1 MLRTFQGAGSR
12 TIKAKVL
19 AIALIPSIALL
30 IVGAAVSGY
39 LINKGLHAKEF
50 AEDVRGSL
58 KPTARFVAELQ
69 EERRLSVLL
78 LTTGKVDVGD
88 LQRQRREVDVALD
101 DVYSAGERL
110 AASGPGSVRAAFND
124 LATEARALPSMRD
137 QINTRDTTPLEAYE
151 FYGELVERVGAGIQ
165 GVAQSASDA
174 EVAFEQM
181 ISYDLFRSVE
191 AQSRSHVLVGL
202 AMSRGLSSSVYH
214 ELAHQMGTYHEII
227 NLIESRLTP
236 AEQEQYAALQETD
249 AWATLT
255 GGDNDIM
262 AKGPGKHE
270 PSFDV
275 AEWENAASTLSE
287 ALLRLYIAHSSHAAD
302 IGAASGNA
310 TLLTSALAGAGILAA
325 ALAAMVIALRLSRG
339 LIERLTRLREETLDL
354 SNRELPGIVERL
366 RQGDRVDVEYQI
378 PWLDFGVDEIG
389 QVASAFNK
397 AQQTAISAA
406 VQESETRR
414 GVGSVFLNIAHRTQV
429 IVHRQLKVL
438 DSVERSED
446 DPDQLQLLFQLDH
459 LATRSRRNAENLII
473 LGGEQPG
480 RQWRN
485 PVSLREVVRSAVSET
500 EHYTR
505 VGSVSIPDTLM
516 DGKVVADLAHLLA
529 ELIDNATAFSPPQSK
544 VEVRGNAVGR
554 GVVIEVEDQ
563 GLGMEKE
570 QLDKFN
576 TMLRKPPDFSVMAL
590 STESRVGLFVVARL
604 ASRHG
609 IKITLRESIY
619 GGTTA
624 IVLVPTDLIAQET
637 TPHEPP
643 MVSGTGMP
651 DDGAGDGQEPR
662 HEGTLPNPDNGLPTV
677 TDLPPIGS
685 SWRTVVF
692 DKPESQEAPPAQP
705 AQSEKSA
712 PPGRPASSTGAGATG
727 ARQPGGKPPLPQRK
741 RQANLAPQ
749 LADGGQEADAPDPA
763 DDLMDAERTRS
774 VMAALQQG
782 NLRGR
787 TTEVSLNGHN

>member
-1 MLRTFQGAGSR
+1 MLRTFQGAGAG
-12 TIKAKVL
+12 TIKAKVF

-39 LINKGLHAKEF
+39 LINKGLQAKEF
-50 AEDVRGSL
+50 AEDVRASL
-58 KPTARFVAELQ
+58 QPTARFVAELQ
-69 EERRLSVLL
+69 EERRLSALL
-78 LTTGKVDVGD
+78 LTTGTVDRGD
-88 LQRQRREVDVALD
+88 LQRQRREVDVALN
-101 DVYSAGERL
+101 DVYTSGQRL

-124 LATEARALPSMRD
+124 LATEARGLPRVRN
-137 QINTRDTTPLEAYE
+137 QINARDVAPLEVYE
-151 FYGELVERVGAGIQ
+151 FYGGLVERVGAGIQ
-165 GVAQSASDA
+165 GVARSASDA
-174 EVAFEQM
+174 DVAVEQM
-181 ISYDLFRSVE
+181 TSYDLFRSVE

-202 AMSRGLSSSVYH
+202 AMSRGLSESDYH

-236 AEQEQYAALQETD
+236 EEQAQYAALQETD
-249 AWATLT
+249 AWAALT

-262 AKGPGKHE
+262 AKGPGKHRAT
-270 PSFDV
+270 FDV
-275 AEWENAASTLSE
+275 VEWENAASTLSE
-287 ALLRLYIAHSSHAAD
+287 GLLRLYMAHSSYAAD
-302 IGAASGNA
+302 LGAASGDA
-310 TLLTSALAGAGILAA
+310 TLLTSALAGVGILAA
-325 ALAAMVIALRLSRG
+325 AIAAMVIALRLSRG
-339 LIERLTRLREETLDL
+339 LISRLVQLREETLDL

-378 PWLDFGVDEIG
+378 PWLDHGTDEIG
-389 QVASAFNK
+389 QVANAFNK
-397 AQQTAISAA
+397 AQQTAIAAA
-406 VQESETRR
+406 VQEAETRR

-485 PVSLREVVRSAVSET
+485 PVSLREVVRSAVAET

-505 VGSVSIPDTLM
+505 VGSMSIPDTLM

-529 ELIDNATAFSPPQSK
+529 ELIDNATAFSPPQSR

-563 GLGMEKE
+563 GLGMERE
-570 QLDKFN
+570 QLDMLN

-624 IVLVPTDLIAQET
+624 IVLVPSDLTAQES
-637 TPHEPP
+637 TPHESQLINGIG
-643 MVSGTGMP
+643 VTI
-651 DDGAGDGQEPR
+651 DGAADGPPAPR
-662 HEGTLPNPDNGLPTV
+662 HEGTLPDPDNGLPTA
-677 TDLPPIGS
+677 TDVPEIGA

-692 DKPESQEAPPAQP
+692 DKPEESRAQEPRAPH
-705 AQSEKSA
+705 
-712 PPGRPASSTGAGATG
+712 RT
-727 ARQPGGKPPLPQRK
+727 GKPPLPQRT

-749 LADGGQEADAPDPA
+749 LAADEHADMPGSA
-763 DDLMDAERTRS
+763 DDLMDAERTRT

-787 TTEVSLNGHN
+787 TTEVSLNGHK

>member
-1 MLRTFQGAGSR
+1 MLRTFIGAGSK

-39 LINKGLHAKEF
+39 LINKGLQAKEF
-50 AEDVRGSL
+50 AEDVRASL
-58 KPTARFVAELQ
+58 KPTARVVVELQ
-69 EERRLSVLL
+69 EERRLSALL
-78 LTTGKVDVGD
+78 LTTGAVDAGD
-88 LQRQRREVDVALD
+88 LQRQRREVDVALN
-101 DVYSAGERL
+101 DVYTAGERL
-110 AASGPGSVRAAFND
+110 ASSGPGSVRAAFND
-124 LATEARALPSMRD
+124 LAADARELPGMRSR
-137 QINTRDTTPLEAYE
+137 INSKDATPLEVYD
-151 FYGELVERVGAGIQ
+151 FYGELVERVGEGIQ
-165 GVAQSASDA
+165 GTARSASDA

-202 AMSRGLSSSVYH
+202 AMSRGLDSKVYH
-214 ELAHQMGTYHEII
+214 ELAHQMGTYHELI
-227 NLIESRLTP
+227 NLIEARLT
-236 AEQEQYAALQETD
+236 ADEQAQYAALQETD
-249 AWATLT
+249 AWAALT

-262 AKGPGKHE
+262 AQGPGKHA
-270 PSFDV
+270 PNFDV
-275 AEWENAASTLSE
+275 AEWENAARTLSE
-287 ALLRLYIAHSSHAAD
+287 GLLRLYMSHSSYAAD
-302 IGAASGNA
+302 LGAASGNA
-310 TLLTSALAGAGILAA
+310 TLWTSALAGVGILAA
-325 ALAAMVIALRLSRG
+325 ALAAMVIALRLSRA

-354 SNRELPGIVERL
+354 SNRELPGVVERL

-378 PWLDFGVDEIG
+378 PWLDHGTDEIG
-389 QVASAFNK
+389 QVANAFNK

-406 VQESETRR
+406 VQEAETRR

-505 VGSVSIPDTLM
+505 VGAVSIPDTLM

-643 MVSGTGMP
+643 MVSGIGVQ
-651 DDGAGDGQEPR
+651 DDGAGYEREPR
-662 HEGTLPNPDNGLPTV
+662 HEGTLPDPDNGLPTA
-677 TDLPPIGS
+677 TDVPAIGS

-692 DKPESQEAPPAQP
+692 DKPEGQNAPPSARSAPPA
-705 AQSEKSA
+705 SN
-712 PPGRPASSTGAGATG
+712 GATSSG
-727 ARQPGGKPPLPQRK
+727 EGQANTPRRDGKPPLPQRT
-741 RQANLAPQ
+741 RQANIAPQ
-749 LADGGQEADAPDPA
+749 LASEQQAADVPDA
-763 DDLMDAERTRS
+763 DDDLVDAERTRT

>member
-1 MLRTFQGAGSR
+1 MVRTFSSTGSGS
-12 TIKAKVL
+12 IKARVL

-39 LINKGLHAKEF
+39 LVDKGLQAKEF
-50 AEDVRGSL
+50 AEDVRASVG
-58 KPTARFVAELQ
+58 PTARFVVELQ

-78 LTTGKVDVGD
+78 LTTGTVDQGE
-88 LQRQRREVDVALD
+88 LQRQRREVDIALD
-101 DVYSAGERL
+101 EVYTVGQRL
-110 AASGPGSVRAAFND
+110 AVHGRDSVRAAFDD
-124 LATEARALPSMRD
+124 LAQDAQGLPALRKQVQARNVA
-137 QINTRDTTPLEAYE
+137 PLDVYE
-151 FYGELVERVGAGIQ
+151 FYGGLAEDVGGGIQ
-165 GVAQSASDA
+165 GMARSASDA

-202 AMSRGLSSSVYH
+202 AMSRGLDSTAYH

-227 NLIESRLTP
+227 ETILPRMTAAEQARYAAMQETP
-236 AEQEQYAALQETD
+236 AWE
-249 AWATLT
+249 TLT
-255 GGDNDIM
+255 GGDAEIM
-262 AKGPGKHE
+262 AKGPGKHR
-270 PSFDV
+270 PTFDV
-275 AEWENAASTLSE
+275 AAWENAARTMSTGLL
-287 ALLRLYIAHSSHAAD
+287 ALYQSHSSYAAD
-302 IGAASGNA
+302 IGAASGNQSV
-310 TLLTSALAGAGILAA
+310 LMSILAGAGILAVA
-325 ALAAMVIALRLSRG
+325 IGAMVVALRLSRT
-339 LIERLTRLREETLDL
+339 LINRLVRLRQETLDL
-354 SNRELPGIVERL
+354 SDRELPNIVERL

-378 PWLDFGVDEIG
+378 PWLDHGSDEIG

-397 AQQTAISAA
+397 AQQTAIAAA
-406 VQESETRR
+406 VQEAETRK

-485 PVSLREVVRSAVSET
+485 PVSLREVVRSAVAET
-500 EHYTR
+500 EYYTR

-529 ELIDNATAFSPPQSK
+529 ELIDNATAFSPPQAR

-563 GLGMEKE
+563 GLGMERE
-570 QLDKFN
+570 QLDKLN

-604 ASRHG
+604 AARHG

-624 IVLVPTDLIAQET
+624 IVLVPTELIAQES

-643 MVSGTGMP
+643 SQQQTVLSIGGP
-651 DDGAGDGQEPR
+651 VEPPGEPH
-662 HEGTLPNPDNGLPTV
+662 HEGTLSEPDNELPGAAQV
-677 TDLPPIGS
+677 PAIGS
-685 SWRTVVF
+685 SWRTVTF
-692 DKPESQEAPPAQP
+692 DKPEDQTAPPP
-705 AQSEKSA
+705 ARTA
-712 PPGRPASSTGAGATG
+712 PAEPGSR
-727 ARQPGGKPPLPQRK
+727 PPLPRRQ

-749 LADGGQEADAPDPA
+749 LAADERGASESDND
-763 DDLMDAERTRS
+763 DDLMDAERTRT

-787 TTEVSLNGHN
+787 AAKVSLNGHK